1 MRLTIN
7 RWLCVALTF
16 LLSLSYTGAPCVF
29 ATSDYEL
36 IYELSGDGTATIT
49 GYEGNATEITIPG
62 SIDGYE
68 VTTIGT
74 NAFATTDSDY
84 YNDNDSYNKIKKIVI
99 EEGITTISYDAFY
112 NCRDLSEIVLPNSL
126 DKVCSGAFMGC
137 VSLKTANIPEN
148 TDIATSC
155 LGVTIDFS
163 CYNPDSNGNVVMNVE
178 DFVIYGYNN
187 SSAYNYA
194 FSHSFTFV
202 SLDDAPIATTTQP
215 MTITTTEPITLE
227 TAYTTTISTSNIT
240 EVTDTIRTS
249 ETETT
254 TAVTT
259 TISTSNTTEVTA
271 TNNISETETT
281 TASTNNVTEAT
292 ATNSTSE
299 TETTTTTVV
308 TDYKNIAAEDFINWA
323 KNDYQSKTGISPTN
337 AVLSETS
344 DGYYEIT
351 LTDEVGNVLDIY
363 TIDPVTATGTNQ
375 NNEEVNLPQTGY
387 SNWYHTAAALAGC
400 ATVIGGVMIIGSG
413 VLKKKR

>member
-1 MRLTIN
+1 MRRKNTFMRLTIN

-259 TISTSNTTEVTA
+259 TSALSAPATS
-271 TNNISETETT
+271 IRPS
-281 TASTNNVTEAT
+281 
-292 ATNSTSE
+292 
-299 TETTTTTVV
+299 
-308 TDYKNIAAEDFINWA
+308 I
-323 KNDYQSKTGISPTN
+323 
-337 AVLSETS
+337 
-344 DGYYEIT
+344 
-351 LTDEVGNVLDIY
+351 
-363 TIDPVTATGTNQ
+363 
-375 NNEEVNLPQTGY
+375 PQTT
-387 SNWYHTAAALAGC
+387 STCSPASSSLSSC
-400 ATVIGGVMIIGSG
+400 AFFSSERLTSFG
-413 VLKKKR
+413 